1 MPGQPLLDHTGQM
14 LLGLKDLNLH
24 RFAQLFRLLPS
35 RVTKQPSKR
44 PMMLQMT
51 SSVWDMGELFVHL
64 FCHDNETNLILIT
77 NYKRCSGHQHGAD
90 AHWEKSHLSKVRH
103 YLLSFSSH
111 LLQNYPVSILPDQR
125 QVWDEAKDKPTNE
138 RGDPDASHQ
147 TSGSVTILLILK
159 DFVMFIMFMLITLAS
174 ADIGI
179 FSAYWT

>member
-1 MPGQPLLDHTGQM
+1 MVPLSSGERRAQEDTLGRWRLKMAKSLRKRHLLPGQPLLDHTGQM

-90 AHWEKSHLSKVRH
+90 AHWEKSHLTKSS
-103 YLLSFSSH
+103 LSSIFVLAPAAELSGFHSSWPAAS
-111 LLQNYPVSILPDQR
+111 LRRSQR
-125 QVWDEAKDKPTNE
+125 
-138 RGDPDASHQ
+138 
-147 TSGSVTILLILK
+147 
-159 DFVMFIMFMLITLAS
+159 
-174 ADIGI
+174 
-179 FSAYWT
+179 